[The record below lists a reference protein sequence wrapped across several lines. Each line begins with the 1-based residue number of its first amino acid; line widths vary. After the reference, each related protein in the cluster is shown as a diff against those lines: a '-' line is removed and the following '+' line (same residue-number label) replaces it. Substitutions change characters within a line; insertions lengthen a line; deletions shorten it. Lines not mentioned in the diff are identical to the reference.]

1 MIENVNP
8 LVTFLER
15 VNQRSTV
22 QLNELSSI
30 INTIKTDRQLYVK
43 TLDYREKLKNLTT
56 RQEISIEKATT
67 FPCVAFAGEFESPVN
82 DADIQKLSGLIVLDY
97 DHLNDDQ
104 VVELIEKFKKN
115 YFVNAVFVSPSGKG
129 IKVLVKHNLTDTSK
143 WKGLFF
149 EVNSYFN
156 TQIGVFADGSGKNIG
171 RLCYICGDPNIYFNE
186 NSFIFEFKDIMTKA
200 DEVVKNN
207 VDTSFKKKELT
218 DELHSECLYKAK
230 WLKENSISIADDYE
244 QWLAYGFSLAAF
256 GERGREIFHTISSV
270 SEKYNKKECDYQY
283 DLCLKD
289 YQGDRSGIEKYINHV
304 SKIIVEHLSKK
315 INSNTYFPNA
325 DFYNNLPESCY
336 NLLRFNNNPKQKFMG
351 MMSFFSA
358 ASAIMPNYKMWHYDR
373 YYHSN
378 LFLWITADSGQGK
391 NIIHKMSELTNSI
404 HENLTTD
411 YKREWAKWMEKS
423 KTAEL
428 KGELFVE
435 RPPHKKGLRLG
446 EDTTKAGIVKFM
458 NRSSNAFLSTTE
470 ASTVV
475 GSNKSNYGDFL
486 DILLKSY
493 EHETITKTL
502 ANEDFSI
509 KRPQLSLTLSSTK
522 GLLYNFFSGDNLS
535 NGLFSRFLSFEVFPD
550 ELNNNYSQ
558 SNVSKEMSD
567 LDTMYHQE
575 TSANFLKI
583 YQELND
589 LDHNQQIEFKMTDA
603 QNIMFDQYFTGLKRN
618 FMYVYNIDPDLIK
631 RLAVN
636 FKRMLMVIS
645 LFRKFEEFNT
655 LNYVII
661 QDNGVVVSTDTDFEF
676 IKSIF
681 KIYEISFVKLM
692 NGIKVQQYTNTPLY
706 KRNDLIHTLYIE
718 GEKVSNIAKW
728 FDLPTQKVY
737 EIINNINGNK
747 LIRLQVVE
755 KLIEFGM
762 SKKDIATLFN
772 VTERQINNVVKD
784 KDLAKKLEELS
795 K

>member
-1 MIENVNP
+1 MIEKETT

-15 VNQRSTV
+15 VNHRSTV

-30 INTIKTDRQLYVK
+30 INTIKNDSQLYK
-43 TLDYREKLKNLTT
+43 ETLEYREKLKTLTT
-56 RQEISIEKATT
+56 KQEISNEKSIT
-67 FPCVAFAGEFESPVN
+67 FSCVAFSGEFKSPVN
-82 DADIQKLSGLIVLDY
+82 DADIKKLSGLIVLDY
-97 DHLNDDQ
+97 DYLSDDQ
-104 VVELIEKFKKN
+104 LQELKDKFKKN
-115 YFVNAVFVSPSGKG
+115 YFVHAVFVSPSGKG
-129 IKVLVKHNLTDTSK
+129 IKVLVKHNLTDPSK

-156 TQIGVFADGSGKNIG
+156 TQIGVFADGSGKNIS
-171 RLCYICGDPNIYFNE
+171 RLCYICGDPDIYFNE
-186 NSFIFEFKDIMTKA
+186 NSFVFEFKDIIGKA
-200 DEVVKNN
+200 DEVIKNN
-207 VDTSFKKKELT
+207 DDTSFKKKELT

-230 WLKENSISIADDYE
+230 WLKENSISIADDYD

-256 GERGREIFHTISSV
+256 GEQGREIFHIISSV
-270 SEKYNKKECDYQY
+270 SSKYNKKECNHQF

-289 YQGDRSGIEKYINHV
+289 FQGDRTGIEKYINHV
-304 SKIIVEHLSKK
+304 SKLIVEHLALK
-315 INSNTYFPNA
+315 INSKTYFPDA
-325 DFYNNLPESCY
+325 DYYNNLPESCY

-373 YYHSN
+373 YYHPN

-391 NIIHKMSELTNSI
+391 NIIHKMSELTNII
-404 HENLTTD
+404 HEKLTTD
-411 YKREWAKWMEKS
+411 YKREWAKWIEKS
-423 KTAEL
+423 KSAEL
-428 KGELFVE
+428 NGELFVE

-458 NRSSNAFLSTTE
+458 NRCPNSFLSTTE
-470 ASTVV
+470 ASTVI
-475 GSNKSNYGDFL
+475 GANKSNYGDFL

-522 GLLYNFFSGDNLS
+522 TLLYNFFSGDNLS

-550 ELNNNYSQ
+550 EANDNYSQ
-558 SNVSKEMSD
+558 SNVSKEKSD
-567 LDTMYHQE
+567 LDTMYYEE
-575 TSANFLKI
+575 TSANFLKL

-589 LDHNQQIEFKMTDA
+589 LDHNQHIEFKMTDA
-603 QNIMFDQYFTGLKRN
+603 QNIMFDEYFTNLKRN

-636 FKRMLMVIS
+636 FKRMLMIIT
-645 LFRKFEEFNT
+645 LLRKFEEFNSI
-655 LNYVII
+655 NYIII
-661 QDNGVVVSTDTDFEF
+661 QDNGVVVSTDADFEF

-692 NGIKVQQYTNTPLY
+692 NGIKVQQYSNIPLY
-706 KRNDLIHTLYIE
+706 KRNDMMHTLYVE

-737 EIINNINGNK
+737 QIINMINGNK
-747 LIRLQVVE
+747 LISLQVVE
-755 KLIEFGM
+755 KLIELGVH
-762 SKKDIATLFN
+762 KKDIATLFN
-772 VTERQINNVVKD
+772 VTERQIQNVVKD
-784 KDLAKKLEELS
+784 KELTKKLEELS